1 MKRCSTL
8 KLTEWPVAKGVGGFV
23 GLLPRPKALW
33 YEAHKSAILSPPL
46 SVMSP
51 LRPESTRR
59 LVCDRRFGKL
69 GKYWRLNVLLSF

>member
-8 KLTEWPVAKGVGGFV
+8 KLTEWPVANGVGGFG

-59 LVCDRRFGKL
+59 LDCNRTLRKL
-69 GKYWRLNVLLSF
+69 EIY